1 MTIAMWAAVPF
12 LAVVAVDDFRHRRI
26 RNRDVVVFAVVTGC
40 VVATL
45 AIDRGGHVLLQ
56 AALGACLAAAPLVV
70 AALAQPARMG
80 GGDVKLA
87 VVVGGLLGPISPW
100 LGLAAVAG
108 ALVLTLALIAL
119 RAVPHAPVAPAL
131 AASAVTT
138 LLLSAV
144 L

>member
-1 MTIAMWAAVPF
+1 MPF
-12 LAVVAVDDFRHRRI
+12 LAVVAVDDFRRRRI
-26 RNRDVVVFAVVTGC
+26 RNRDIVVFTVVTGC

-87 VVVGGLLGPISPW
+87 AVVGGLLGPISPW
-100 LGLAAVAG
+100 LSLAAVAG
-108 ALVLTLALIAL
+108 ALVLTLGLMVL
-119 RAVPHAPVAPAL
+119 RAVSHAPVAPAV
-131 AASAVTT
+131 AAGAVTT
-138 LLLSAV
+138 LFLSAV